1 MPDALRKYLVIADDT
16 PECRVAAHV
25 AARRAR
31 HSDKGRVVLLAV
43 IEPTHF
49 HHWLGV
55 NDEISREQ
63 SRRYEALL
71 DELSEIVAQEIEP
84 PAERVVVEGEVRAEI
99 RRLVESDDEI
109 KVLVLG
115 AATGRKGPGPLI
127 SALARSNF
135 AFGPRHIPVLVV
147 PGDLTPE
154 LIHQLA

>member
-1 MPDALRKYLVIADDT
+1 MAELRKYLVIADDS
-16 PECRVAAHV
+16 PECRIAAHV
-25 AARRAR
+25 AARRAK

-43 IEPTHF
+43 VEPSHF

-55 NDEISREQ
+55 NEEMGRET
-63 SRRYEALL
+63 REKFDALL
-71 DELSEIVAQEIEP
+71 EELSEIVALEIDY
-84 PAERVVVEGEVRAEI
+84 PAEKVIREGEVRPEI
-99 RRLVESDDEI
+99 RSLIDDDPEV

-115 AATGRKGPGPLI
+115 AAMGKKGPGPLI

-135 AFGPRHIPVLVV
+135 AFASRHIPVLVV